1 VFVCLLAAPVSA
13 QPLDKRTLFT
23 FSGPITLPGVTLPA
37 GQYLFRL
44 ADPNSSSKVVQVLNA
59 DGTKPY
65 GLFFTLVFTLAAERF
80 ERASTPEIRFMET
93 ASGTP
98 AAIKT
103 WWYPGERTGYEFIY
117 PKEQARRLATAGSQP
132 VLTTLAQTTT
142 TEQTNTADLSR
153 VGSGGQ
159 ESQVTAGA
167 APTAA
172 TPTGTTQEGQI
183 ASSSLSIPTLD
194 SGCGEPTGRDAN
206 GLSTDRIPEQRGAAQ
221 AHAACLEPPRS
232 SMAKSSGSGAT
243 GTAGTSASA
252 ASETAY
258 ELTGENESKAG
269 QYVGR
274 RVEIS
279 GKLKAAEVS
288 SSSKPT
294 GGDTAGKP
302 PEGVDNGGKDL
313 KLREL
318 EITTIRETTGTCPG
332 A

>member
-1 VFVCLLAAPVSA
+1 MLSTRIFGLACAVTVFVCLLAAPVSA

-65 GLFFTLVFTLAAERF
+65 GLFFTLAAGRF
-80 ERASTPEIRFMET
+80 EPASTPEIRFMET

-117 PKEQARRLATAGSQP
+117 PKEQARRLATGASQP

-183 ASSSLSIPTLD
+183 ASSSLSIPTP
-194 SGCGEPTGRDAN
+194 SIPTAV
-206 GLSTDRIPEQRGAAQ
+206 SPQAA
-221 AHAACLEPPRS
+221 
-232 SMAKSSGSGAT
+232 K
-243 GTAGTSASA
+243 
-252 ASETAY
+252 
-258 ELTGENESKAG
+258 
-269 QYVGR
+269 
-274 RVEIS
+274 
-279 GKLKAAEVS
+279 
-288 SSSKPT
+288 
-294 GGDTAGKP
+294 
-302 PEGVDNGGKDL
+302 
-313 KLREL
+313 
-318 EITTIRETTGTCPG
+318 
-332 A
+332 